1 MARNRRT
8 AKVFALVALITPFL
22 GTGLAGA
29 AVNAPVGSDIWHPGE
44 THSVTWDVHAS
55 DTGTAALYLRNGSG
69 VVDADPSTP
78 AIDPI
83 AQSLDISAATTFSW
97 SIPAGI
103 APGSYKIR
111 LTGDTGSSPW
121 AGPDED
127 SAAFSIAAVPAVT
140 SPATGDHWQ
149 VGSTHSVT
157 FTVPAAATGT
167 AKLELFNG
175 SGVVDAD
182 PTTVG
187 SQPITPNIDISTATS
202 FSWTLSD
209 ELIPGTYFVRLSGDN
224 GTTPWAGTAEDSA
237 SFTIVAVPAVTSPAA
252 GNHWHVGTT
261 HDITFVAPVGATG
274 NANLALYNGT
284 TKVDVDSIAPGVQN
298 IAPVN
303 VATDT
308 TFSWTVPADLTPA
321 TGLTIKLEGTGTSG
335 GWTGSALVSD
345 AFDIIAPY
353 PTVGINAPA
362 TGNTWR
368 VGQTKTVT
376 FVAPEGDTGT
386 ATLSLYHG
394 TTLVDL
400 DPAAGQQDIAT
411 VNVATDTSASWTV
424 PAAALGTGMSVK
436 LHGGTG
442 TGAWTGTAIDSGTFD
457 IIPGPGITSPT
468 SGDNWRVGETHSI
481 GFYGPD
487 LATGTVALYLWD
499 GTANVDA
506 DPSTMGTQPIATGLD
521 IATIHTSSWTIPAGI
536 TLSDTMKIR
545 MVGDGQTGEW
555 TGTALVSNAFVL
567 RAAPPVAMVN
577 VPAAGNSWHPAETH
591 VISFVAPELATGT
604 YALTLMNSS
613 GPVDMDPVA
622 TGVQSDIVASQN
634 IATTTTF
641 SWTLPAGFTGTGLFV
656 RVHGTTGSGH
666 WTGANID
673 SGVFEIVPVGASNAA
688 IASAV
693 SGSASISEKVTI
705 NWKDNGASGNTV
717 SLDLLR
723 NDGGTGATTTAIA
736 ANLATAAVCNSTT
749 HACSYIWTVSEKTG
763 LDTGAGTYKVR
774 VTPING
780 VVAKTTAFK
789 VSDRALNL
797 TDWGSNK
804 TVKAGEPV
812 QLDWVAAGDLG
823 TLKIEATPAT
833 GKAIV
838 LEAKFDASKGK
849 YIWFPTFTEAPGTYT
864 LKLTSTAKSAAKAAI
879 TATEAKT
886 AAVSAATAFT
896 LGSLVGP
903 TIPTGGS
910 VAAASFGQPIK
921 LAWTFGETGSAPK
934 AAIPVDLSLVDSA
947 GKATKIVGGV
957 VGDIGTD
964 GVALRT
970 YTYRPSAKLKAGS
983 YHLSVTV
990 TGATASTFTK
1000 TSSTFTLSAPTTI
1013 VVDKPVGIGSAAAR
1027 IERGA
1032 KVDVEWTIGS
1042 KSETAVAI
1050 NLLNTTTNKATNLIK
1065 SVNGAEGV
1073 GKGKAS
1079 VLIPAK
1085 GIVAGTN
1092 YKIQVVSLDMTTL
1105 KADKAI
1111 EIIDPTLAITAPHGT
1126 GSSKVTMIV
1135 GTSNDVSWT
1144 LGSHSTATVKL
1155 DLIKAADKAD
1165 PKAKVVVVVNAG
1177 VATTDGG
1184 STVHFTPTAKVAPG
1198 DYVVRATAADISATA
1213 VVSDTFAIVSSAV
1226 ATVTAP
1232 TSPRAGATVA
1242 IGWTLA
1248 NEATDDVKIEL
1259 FEGTTLA
1266 AKGGAV
1272 AKTAT
1277 AYLGTGSFAWA
1288 IPTTVLTGSGHTY
1301 TLKVTSLSDPTK
1313 SHSSS
1318 TFTVAAAG

>member
-1 MARNRRT
+1 MARNRRSV
-8 AKVFALVALITPFL
+8 KVFALVALITPFL

-29 AVNAPVGSDIWHPGE
+29 AVNAPAGSDIWHPGE
-44 THSVTWDVHAS
+44 THSVSWDAHAS
-55 DTGTAALYLRNGSG
+55 DTGTAALVLHNSSG
-69 VVDADPSTP
+69 PVDADPSTTLV
-78 AIDPI
+78 DPI
-83 AQSLDISAATTFSW
+83 VEGLNISAVNSFSW
-97 SIPAGI
+97 TIPPSL
-103 APGSYKIR
+103 APGSYFVELI
-111 LTGDTGSSPW
+111 GDTGTSPW
-121 AGPDED
+121 AGPAED
-127 SAAFSIAAVPAVT
+127 SASFTVAAIPTVT
-140 SPATGDHWQ
+140 RPTSGDHWQ

-157 FTVPAAATGT
+157 FTVPAGATGT
-167 AKLELFNG
+167 AELQLFSG
-175 SGVVDAD
+175 SAQVDAD
-182 PTTVG
+182 PTTIG
-187 SQPITPNIDISTATS
+187 IQPIAIGFDVSTTTS
-202 FSWTLSD
+202 VTWTLSD
-209 ELIPGTYFVRLSGDN
+209 ELSPGTYFVVLAPDT
-224 GTTPWAGTAEDSA
+224 GTGAWTGIGEA
-237 SFTIVAVPAVTSPAA
+237 SPDFDIVAVPAVTSPAA
-252 GNHWHVGTT
+252 GNKWHVGTT
-261 HDITFVAPVGATG
+261 HNITFVAPVGATG
-274 NANLALYNGT
+274 NANLALYSGT
-284 TKVDVDSIAPGVQN
+284 TKVDVDSTTTGTQN
-298 IAPVN
+298 IATVD

-308 TFSWTVPADLTPA
+308 SFSWSIPADLTPTA
-321 TGLTIKLEGTGTSG
+321 GLTIKLEGTGTTGS
-335 GWTGSALVSD
+335 WTGTALVSD
-345 AFDIIAPY
+345 PFDITAPY
-353 PTVGINAPA
+353 PAVGITAPA

-368 VGQTKTVT
+368 VGQTKTIT

-400 DPAAGQQDIAT
+400 DPSTTGQQDIAT
-411 VNVATDTSASWTV
+411 VNLATDTSASWTIA
-424 PAAALGTGMSVK
+424 PPALGTGMSVK

-442 TGAWTGTAIDSGTFD
+442 SGAWTGTAIDSGTFD
-457 IIPGPGITSPT
+457 IIPAPGVTSPNT
-468 SGDNWRVGETHSI
+468 GDNWRVGETHSI

-506 DPSTMGTQPIATGLD
+506 DPSTAGTQPIASGID
-521 IATIHTSSWTIPAGI
+521 IATTHTSSWTIPAGV
-536 TLSDTMKIR
+536 TLSDTMRIR
-545 MVGDGQTGEW
+545 MVGDGATGEW
-555 TGTALVSNAFVL
+555 TGAALVSNPFIL
-567 RAAPPVAMVN
+567 RAAPPVPMVN
-577 VPAAGNSWHPAETH
+577 VPAAGSSWHPAETH

-613 GPVDMDPVA
+613 GPVDMDSTT
-622 TGVQSDIVASQN
+622 TGVQSDIVATQS
-634 IATTTTF
+634 IATTTF
-641 SWTLPAGFTGTGLFV
+641 SWTIPAGLTGTGLFI

-688 IASAV
+688 ITSAV
-693 SGSASISEKVTI
+693 SGAASITEKITI
-705 NWKDNGASGNTV
+705 NWKDNGATGNTV

-736 ANLATAAVCNSTT
+736 ANLATAAVCNATT
-749 HACSYIWTVSEKTG
+749 HACTYVFTVSDKTA

-774 VTPING
+774 VTPLNG
-780 VVAKTTAFK
+780 AVAKTTAFK

-838 LEAKFDASKGK
+838 LDAKFDASKGK
-849 YIWFPTFTEAPGTYT
+849 YVWFPTFTQAAGTYT
-864 LKLTSTAKSAAKAAI
+864 LKLTSTTKSAAKAAI

-886 AAVSAATAFT
+886 VAVTAATAFT

-903 TIPTGGS
+903 AIPTGGS
-910 VAAASFGQPIK
+910 IAAASLGQPIK
-921 LAWTFGETGSAPK
+921 LSWTFGETGSAAK
-934 AAIPVDLSLVDSA
+934 AALPVDISLVDSA
-947 GKATKIVGGV
+947 GKATKVATAV

-983 YHLSVTV
+983 YHLLVTV

-1000 TSSTFTLSAPTTI
+1000 TSNTFTLSAPTTI

-1032 KVDVEWTIGS
+1032 QVDVEWTIGS
-1042 KSETAVAI
+1042 KSETPVAI
-1050 NLLNTTTNKATNLIK
+1050 NLLNTTTNKATNLVK
-1065 SVNGAEGV
+1065 SVIGTEGV

-1085 GIVAGTN
+1085 GITAGTN

-1111 EIIDPTLAITAPHGT
+1111 EIIDPTLAVTAPHGT
-1126 GSSKVTMIV
+1126 GSSKVTMIN
-1135 GTSNDVSWT
+1135 GTSNDISWT

-1165 PKAKVVVVVNAG
+1165 PKAKVVVAISAG

-1184 STVHFTPTAKVAPG
+1184 STVHYTPSVKIAPG
-1198 DYVVRATAADISATA
+1198 DYVVRATAADISATP
-1213 VVSDTFAIVSSAV
+1213 VVSDTFAIASSAV

-1232 TSPRAGATVA
+1232 TSPKAGTTVA

-1266 AKGGAV
+1266 AKGGSV

-1277 AYLGTGSFAWA
+1277 AHLGTGSFAWA

-1301 TLKVTSLSDPTK
+1301 TLKVTSLSDSTK
-1313 SHSSS
+1313 SHSSG